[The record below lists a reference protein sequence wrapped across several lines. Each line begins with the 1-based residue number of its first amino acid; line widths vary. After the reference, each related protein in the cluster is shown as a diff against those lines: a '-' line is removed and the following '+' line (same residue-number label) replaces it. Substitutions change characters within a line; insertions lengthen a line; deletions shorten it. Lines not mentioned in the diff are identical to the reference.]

1 MQVLDRSFHD
11 PLYSSNPDLPIS
23 TFEAQ
28 AFAIFDI
35 IVLSHVAKASKPIIG
50 VRHHMIYDLLH
61 VHLMITLMICIV
73 ICSRHN
79 NVLCFSVLVRCGHRL
94 QLFSVY

>member
-11 PLYSSNPDLPIS
+11 PLYSSNPDIPVS

-35 IVLSHVAKASKPIIG
+35 TVLSHVAKASKPIIG
-50 VRHHMIYDLLH
+50 VRQYLIYDH
-61 VHLMITLMICIV
+61 TSYMYI
-73 ICSRHN
+73 
-79 NVLCFSVLVRCGHRL
+79 
-94 QLFSVY
+94 